1 MSAYPGTAPERGN
14 GHGQPAYQGPVRLV
28 IATPDLALSAAL
40 NHAASLLTDRVSI
53 VSQAPASSLVK
64 PILATIQPDALILDA
79 EFARDLGDAEFFK
92 LLAELPAQT
101 IALVL
106 LPAGA
111 EPLATRLGNV
121 SQVRGS
127 FPKPVEPTMLLEQV
141 VQLARS
147 HRAAREQL
155 APLRMTQAQSEFT
168 RAATPRQGQLA
179 ICVIA
184 FKKGGVGKT
193 SISENLWWWFC
204 ANVGPSLL
212 IGFDTPDDIPV
223 DLGLPPQPNMT
234 QFFRQPNDAG
244 LRESVQ
250 KFRGQYE
257 VIASPGDDVQ
267 AQQWIMD
274 KGPEIIRDLVV
285 RAAFTN
291 PGYHAIVMDVPPSY
305 DAYAVRPMQF
315 ANRLLL
321 VVEPDFKSILK
332 AVDGIRMLGER
343 AHEPIDRS
351 KIVVAINKWT
361 PETKLSIPDI
371 EALFRRGL
379 DNWTPPIIARLP
391 FDPMV
396 REMQVDN
403 RLPAEKKG
411 GFAEGIETLGTYFS
425 GQAAP
430 KSERKGFALPKIR
443 IE

>member
-1 MSAYPGTAPERGN
+1 MSAYPPPGSSLGR
-14 GHGQPAYQGPVRLV
+14 HQPAYQGPVRVLV
-28 IATPDLALSAAL
+28 ATPDLALAAAL
-40 NHAASLLTDRVSI
+40 NQAANLMTDRLSI
-53 VSQAPASSLVK
+53 VSQAPAATLIR
-64 PILATIQPDALILDA
+64 PILTTIQPEVIVLDG
-79 EFARDLGDAEFFK
+79 EFQRDLSDEFFN

-106 LPAGA
+106 LPPGA
-111 EPLATRLGNV
+111 DWTARLN
-121 SQVRGS
+121 SFAQVRGN
-127 FPKPVEPTMLLEQV
+127 FVKPVEPNALLAQV

-147 HRAAREQL
+147 HRAVREQI
-155 APLRMTQAQSEFT
+155 APAQMANAHAEFT

-204 ANVGPSLL
+204 ANVGPALL

-223 DLGLPPQPNMT
+223 DLGLPPTPNMT

-244 LRESVQ
+244 LRESIQ
-250 KFRGQYE
+250 KFRGQYD

-267 AQQWIMD
+267 AQQWIVD

-285 RAAFTN
+285 RAAFAN

-321 VVEPDFKSILK
+321 VIEPDFKSILK
-332 AVDGIRMLGER
+332 AVDGILMLSQR

-351 KIVVAINKWT
+351 KIVVVVNKWT

-379 DNWTPPIIARLP
+379 DNWTPPIIARIP
-391 FDPMV
+391 YDPLV
-396 REMQVDN
+396 REMQLDN
-403 RLPAEKKG
+403 RLPTETRG
-411 GFAEGIETLGTYFS
+411 DFAEGIATLGTYFS

-430 KSERKGFALPKIR
+430 KNQRKGLRLPKIK
-443 IE
+443 IG